1 MNREMVRKLTWNAIV
16 IAAMSIIIIAVGIF
30 ASSGDKYEREQEDYS
45 EHFSSVLEAASYE
58 EIDTDNFETM
68 GTITAAYRGYDDNG
82 KTVGF
87 VIDLTVKAEADTD
100 LHLLTGITYDGAQLT
115 GVRRIHDEENPSSV
129 TDEQV
134 EIIASQ
140 TIGKQIPVAVN
151 NEEPGEI
158 QVEAV
163 QRRLY
168 GLNDGVYFAQEHEAD
183 RIGYIDYVEIE
194 VRDGIITKVQWDA
207 FNTDRT
213 NQNRREAALSGAY
226 TVSGENWASQSYNLC
241 HALLDCQDPA
251 LLAMKSDGTTT
262 IVPGVTVNIRAF
274 VDLLNECI
282 DYSRVNYTKE
292 DYYAGLDEIFIQL
305 FSDTAEGLG
314 ILSRDGYI
322 VYSFEDYPNAFSLI
336 EDPRENITGM
346 TGSYEVGGD
355 TDNGINSLEDGIN
368 LSGNSNA
375 IGSIDGIPLTEVR
388 TTISGIEGDPETSSY
403 IVTAMNYSYKFLK
416 SYLNWMA

>member
-1 MNREMVRKLTWNAIV
+1 MNREMVRKLTWNAIFV
-16 IAAMSIIIIAVGIF
+16 AAMSVFIIAAGLF
-30 ASSGDKYEREQEDYS
+30 LSSGDKYEREQEDYS
-45 EHFSSVLEAASYE
+45 EQFSSVLEAASYE
-58 EIDTDNFETM
+58 EVDTSNFDSL
-68 GTITAAYRGYDDNG
+68 GNIKAAYRGYDDNG

-87 VIDLTVKAEADTD
+87 VIDLTVDAEEETN
-100 LHLLTGITYDGAQLT
+100 LHLLTGIAYDGAQLT
-115 GVRRIHDEENPSSV
+115 GIKRIHDEENPSAV

-134 EIIASQ
+134 EIVASQ
-140 TIGKQIPVAVN
+140 TIGHQIPVAIS

-158 QVEAV
+158 QVEQV

-168 GLNDGVYFAQEHEAD
+168 GLNDGTYFAQEHEAD
-183 RIGYIDYVEIE
+183 RIGYIDFVEIE
-194 VRDGIITKVQWDA
+194 VNDGIITKVQWDA

-292 DYYAGLDEIFIQL
+292 DYYAGIDEIFMQL
-305 FSDTAEGLG
+305 FSGTAEENGF
-314 ILSRDGYI
+314 ISRDGFI
-322 VYSFEDYPNAFSLI
+322 VFSFDDYPNAFDLI
-336 EDPRENITGM
+336 EDPRDNITGM
-346 TGSYEVGGD
+346 TGSYEVGGNVD
-355 TDNGINSLEDGIN
+355 SGIDSLEDGIN
-368 LSGNSNA
+368 LSGNANA

-388 TTISGIEGDPETSSY
+388 TYITGIEDDEVTTSY
-403 IVTAMNYSYKFLK
+403 IITAMNSSYKFLK
-416 SYLNWMA
+416 NYLNWMA